1 MLMRGLFRGP
11 TAGEHVLVITLLGAV
26 NTVLAGVLALIKGQ
40 GLPDRL
46 YHHQA
51 EYRRLQDWLAITPF
65 LTRLLKGIM
74 MTDLVGRIEQTEALL
89 AVGVVGRDRKEVGV
103 LVQTAFKKYNAA
115 KQCEE
120 NNLPENYVR
129 QPESDQDGPV
139 SRGSATPPVQHG
151 RSPSP
156 YH

>member
-1 MLMRGLFRGP
+1 
-11 TAGEHVLVITLLGAV
+11 
-26 NTVLAGVLALIKGQ
+26 
-40 GLPDRL
+40 
-46 YHHQA
+46 
-51 EYRRLQDWLAITPF
+51 
-65 LTRLLKGIM
+65 
-74 MTDLVGRIEQTEALL
+74 LL

-120 NNLPENYVR
+120 NNLPENYIR
-129 QPESDQDGPV
+129 QPESDQDAGPV

-156 YH
+156 YHH